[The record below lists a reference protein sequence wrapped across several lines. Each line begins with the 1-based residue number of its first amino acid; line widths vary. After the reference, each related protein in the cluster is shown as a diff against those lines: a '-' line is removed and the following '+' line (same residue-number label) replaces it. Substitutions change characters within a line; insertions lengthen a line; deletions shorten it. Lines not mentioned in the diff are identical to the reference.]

1 MVGEMYIAQT
11 GYRENRED
19 FYQKTLY
26 VRIKIEKIS
35 KKKKNVNI
43 DLTSFWIGDYNV
55 ERGFPSFQGTSQCL
69 KFEQTE
75 LP

>member
-43 DLTSFWIGDYNV
+43 DLTSF
-55 ERGFPSFQGTSQCL
+55 
-69 KFEQTE
+69 
-75 LP
+75 

>member
-1 MVGEMYIAQT
+1 MVGEMYSAQT

-19 FYQKTLY
+19 FYKKKLY

-43 DLTSFWIGDYNV
+43 DLTSF
-55 ERGFPSFQGTSQCL
+55 
-69 KFEQTE
+69 
-75 LP
+75 